1 MGNQIHY
8 TGEGTGT
15 ESAADA
21 YRKQDTLN
29 QTCGVEGQE
38 DRNCYNHENIAA
50 EIDSFY
56 GVIRD
61 LYGLRDKIFGA
72 DGDFV
77 LPRYEVSSLAQM
89 LHTAPSVL
97 AGMKSDAKFII
108 DDIEKNLFE

>member
-1 MGNQIHY
+1 MSGIRVNEANACNGAS
-8 TGEGTGT
+8 GE
-15 ESAADA
+15 EPAIC
-21 YRKQDTLN
+21 N
-29 QTCGVEGQE
+29 
-38 DRNCYNHENIAA
+38 NHENIAA

-97 AGMKSDAKFII
+97 AGMQSVAKSII